1 MNLSIFAGKTKKR
14 MLRTIIIDDEEH
26 MRQSLEKL
34 LQRYCPNVQ
43 VVARAGSVAAGL
55 VCIREHRP
63 DVVLL
68 DIKMDDGTGFDLLR
82 QAEPI
87 DFKVIF
93 ITAYDQYAVEAFRY
107 SALDYL
113 LKPVIPENLMEAL
126 HKAEQMRIKDLE
138 IQLSAL
144 KTNMAAENQANKKLV
159 LKTLENIYIVAP
171 DDILYCQSYSNYST
185 FILNDGRRITVSRT
199 LREFEELLKH
209 AGFFRVHKSYL
220 VSLSKIIRLEK
231 SEGGTIIMN
240 NEDKIPL
247 GSSRKDELM
256 ELFEQL

>member
-1 MNLSIFAGKTKKR
+1 MNLRIFAEKTRTR

-87 DFKVIF
+87 DFKV
-93 ITAYDQYAVEAFRY
+93 
-107 SALDYL
+107 
-113 LKPVIPENLMEAL
+113 
-126 HKAEQMRIKDLE
+126 KAEQMRIKDLE

-171 DDILYCQSYSNYST
+171 DEILYCQSYSNYST

-256 ELFEQL
+256 KLFEQL

>member
-1 MNLSIFAGKTKKR
+1 

-34 LQRYCPNVQ
+34 LQRHCPNVQ
-43 VVARAGSVAAGL
+43 VVARAAGVASGL
-55 VCIREHRP
+55 ACIREHRP

-93 ITAYDQYAVEAFRY
+93 ITAYDQYAAEAFRY

-113 LKPVIPENLMEAL
+113 LKPVIPANLAEAMQ
-126 HKAEQMRIKDLE
+126 KAEETRIKDLE
-138 IQLSAL
+138 VQLIAL
-144 KTNMAAENQANKKLV
+144 KNNMAADNQASKKLV
-159 LKTLENIYIVAP
+159 LKTQDSIYIVVP
-171 DDILYCQSYSNYST
+171 DEILYCQADSNYST
-185 FILNDGRRITVSRT
+185 FTLNDGRRITVSRT
-199 LREFEELLKH
+199 LREFEELLKQ

-220 VSLSKIIRLEK
+220 VNLSRIIRLEK
-231 SEGGTIIMN
+231 SEGGTLVMN
-240 NEDKIPL
+240 NGDKIPV
-247 GSSRKDELM
+247 GASRKEELM
-256 ELFEQL
+256 ELFNQL